1 MFKKG
6 KFGRLDRI
14 ASLLTDAHAWSKSEL
29 QVRKGMGLFTFSK
42 PALWFEVQRIFEV
55 LVWASC
61 GVKLQYYQ
69 SLWELIDQFWNINI
83 RLRGL
88 RV

>member
-6 KFGRLDRI
+6 KFGRLDRT

-69 SLWELIDQFWNINI
+69 SLWELIDQFRYIDI

>member
-1 MFKKG
+1 MFTKG

-29 QVRKGMGLFTFSK
+29 QVRKGMSLFTFSK

-55 LVWASC
+55 LV
-61 GVKLQYYQ
+61 
-69 SLWELIDQFWNINI
+69 
-83 RLRGL
+83 
-88 RV
+88 